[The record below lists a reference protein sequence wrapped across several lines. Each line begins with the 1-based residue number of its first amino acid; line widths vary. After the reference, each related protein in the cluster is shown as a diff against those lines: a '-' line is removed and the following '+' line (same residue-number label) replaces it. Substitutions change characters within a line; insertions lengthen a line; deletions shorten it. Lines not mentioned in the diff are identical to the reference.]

1 MKTDS
6 SQVPSE
12 KKQPELK
19 RMPSKLGLGN
29 SALGAS
35 KIGQPST
42 SKRAPTPTKAPTIKL
57 VGQSNPSS
65 ATATL
70 HSAPS
75 SALTSILGAPVNK
88 AGAKVTFQANS
99 SLMMKANPMGTG
111 NGSTSSLVDGKHLQ
125 VERVKTQVSTTM
137 DTQTRVSEGGIDESA
152 DLPDIKS
159 E

>member
-1 MKTDS
+1 
-6 SQVPSE
+6 V
-12 KKQPELK
+12 
-19 RMPSKLGLGN
+19 PSKLGLSS

-57 VGQSNPSS
+57 VGPSNPSS
-65 ATATL
+65 AAAAL

-75 SALTSILGAPVNK
+75 SGLTSILGAPVNK
-88 AGAKVTFQANS
+88 AGAKVTFQANP
-99 SLMMKANPMGTG
+99 SLAMKNTLMGAG
-111 NGSTSSLVDGKHLQ
+111 NGSTSSLISGRQLQ
-125 VERVKTQVSTTM
+125 VETVETEISTTM
-137 DTQTRVSEGGIDESA
+137 DTRARASEGGIDESA